1 MPFPRDARAPPL
13 SLKLLDGVRG
23 WDSRRVRR
31 SLAARTHRVCGLPS
45 HGVPLALIATVAAG
59 QCRTTDLYRLGGHSG
74 SARGGKHDCAV
85 AKPQVTDPGLRRVKF
100 VRMFE
105 FMPLNSAPGRIR
117 TCAHGPGEGLL
128 CTPLTSGNEFRHT
141 RSGGVSGGSPTCSA
155 EDRCLG
161 VQSGLWG
168 PLAALS
174 RMADP
179 EREMRLPGCDRAL
192 VGAGGCAGS
201 CSVVTTMLARL

>member
-1 MPFPRDARAPPL
+1 MDDACRPARNGSWTGPPETPARRISGL
-13 SLKLLDGVRG
+13 VVAAG

-59 QCRTTDLYRLGGHSG
+59 QCPNDRSVPPGRPFGERT
-74 SARGGKHDCAV
+74 GGKHDCAV
-85 AKPQVTDPGLRRVKF
+85 AKPQVTDPGLRRVKL

-117 TCAHGPGEGLL
+117 TCAYGPGEGLL

-141 RSGGVSGGSPTCSA
+141 RSGGVSGAVRPVLRRTDASAFRVGSGGHWPPG
-155 EDRCLG
+155 RG
-161 VQSGLWG
+161 WPIRSG
-168 PLAALS
+168 
-174 RMADP
+174 R
-179 EREMRLPGCDRAL
+179 
-192 VGAGGCAGS
+192 
-201 CSVVTTMLARL
+201 

>member
-1 MPFPRDARAPPL
+1 VDRASGNP
-13 SLKLLDGVRG
+13 VRRISGLVAAAG

-141 RSGGVSGGSPTCSA
+141 RSGGVSGAVRPVLRRTDASAFRVGSGGHWPPC
-155 EDRCLG
+155 RGWPIL
-161 VQSGLWG
+161 SG
-168 PLAALS
+168 
-174 RMADP
+174 R
-179 EREMRLPGCDRAL
+179 
-192 VGAGGCAGS
+192 
-201 CSVVTTMLARL
+201 